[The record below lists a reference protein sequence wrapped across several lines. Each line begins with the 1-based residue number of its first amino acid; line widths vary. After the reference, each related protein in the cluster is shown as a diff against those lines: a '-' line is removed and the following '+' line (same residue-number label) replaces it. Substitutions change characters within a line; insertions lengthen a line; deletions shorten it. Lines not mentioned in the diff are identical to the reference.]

1 MPALASIHPLLFSR
15 IGFVGVQIAIWI
27 LLQSGLRLFL
37 AATFGHEAGAVAVA
51 DWLRVFAS
59 GLNRD
64 LAVASV
70 IFLPFWLLL
79 ALIGERW
86 IRRTV
91 LRSALLLVNG
101 VVWAL
106 LLFLCIADY
115 YFFEEFRSRFNTVAI
130 DYLLYPHEVFVNVWS
145 CWD

>member
-70 IFLPFWLLL
+70 
-79 ALIGERW
+79 
-86 IRRTV
+86 
-91 LRSALLLVNG
+91 
-101 VVWAL
+101 
-106 LLFLCIADY
+106 LFLCIADY